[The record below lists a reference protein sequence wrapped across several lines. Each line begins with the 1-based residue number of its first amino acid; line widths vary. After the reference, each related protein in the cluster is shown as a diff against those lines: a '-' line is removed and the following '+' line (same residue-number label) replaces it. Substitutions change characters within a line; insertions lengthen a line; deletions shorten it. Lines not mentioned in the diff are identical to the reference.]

1 MPRHA
6 DLTAVGTEIHL
17 EGERSKVVGL
27 LEGSAGGDV
36 TVSLVDMP
44 DYGAAPA
51 RAFAMPLELLVA
63 VVAATGAVVVPPSD
77 VRGRDEAA

>member
-17 EGERSKVVGL
+17 EGERSKI
-27 LEGSAGGDV
+27 AGFSEDPTGGV

-44 DYGAAPA
+44 DHGAAPA

-63 VVAATGAVVVPPSD
+63 VVAATGAVVVPPGD